1 MDFAKCLRNLFS
13 FSFGKKSADSANKM
27 TRFRVNSVE
36 YPRNRLRFEYSC
48 LSNIGPACHCT
59 KRVRYNVSF
68 PCNVTTEGHISP
80 NKSGRCTERI
90 RCSLNYNGLLIF
102 LDLFDPISPD
112 AAHCP
117 GRRGLS
123 RTACSSADSRFVNRS
138 LVHHLD
144 NMRIVRRTTGRR
156 RIVAYPRTGKN
167 VSASSI
173 RSIETVPRRKVD
185 RTITVGSWGGGRK
198 TRRSSPSF
206 LSLAFFLRV
215 RTLSFLSRPRS
226 SSPPLSGNAH
236 FDLRSNEMKVR
247 LTATIHAIRV
257 STPRSL

>member
-1 MDFAKCLRNLFS
+1 
-13 FSFGKKSADSANKM
+13 M

-90 RCSLNYNGLLIF
+90 RCLNYNGLLIF

-198 TRRSSPSF
+198 TRRSPFLLF
-206 LSLAFFLRV
+206 LSFSRVLSSRSNAFVSFSSTLLFSSIV
-215 RTLSFLSRPRS
+215 RKRSLRS
-226 SSPPLSGNAH
+226 SIERNENSFNGDHSRDSRFDATFFIIHNRKRGGNKLIA
-236 FDLRSNEMKVR
+236 FRFN
-247 LTATIHAIRV
+247 RV
-257 STPRSL
+257 AR

>member
-1 MDFAKCLRNLFS
+1 MH
-13 FSFGKKSADSANKM
+13 GADTMLKLQWPFN
-27 TRFRVNSVE
+27 F
-36 YPRNRLRFEYSC
+36 PR
-48 LSNIGPACHCT
+48 P
-59 KRVRYNVSF
+59 VRSD
-68 PCNVTTEGHISP
+68 IS
-80 NKSGRCTERI
+80 R
-90 RCSLNYNGLLIF
+90 RCSLSGW
-102 LDLFDPISPD
+102 
-112 AAHCP
+112 
-117 GRRGLS
+117 RGLS

-247 LTATIHAIRV
+247 LTATIHAI